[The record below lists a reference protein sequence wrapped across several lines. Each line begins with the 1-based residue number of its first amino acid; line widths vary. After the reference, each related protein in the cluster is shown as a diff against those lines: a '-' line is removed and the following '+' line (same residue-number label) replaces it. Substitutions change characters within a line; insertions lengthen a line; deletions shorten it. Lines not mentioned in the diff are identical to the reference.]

1 MVYFLNIGNTIKNYI
16 KYFLFRKGSDAMEIS
31 KDFNLAVGLRIREI
45 RESLGETREEFS
57 EKCDIS
63 NSFLTAVERGQKS
76 ISSKTIYKICRGANI
91 SADYLIFGKGYGYET
106 DVLLELFN
114 GLDDIYKEHAL
125 KILSE
130 FCKAVSHK
138 ETVE

>member
-1 MVYFLNIGNTIKNYI
+1 MYL
-16 KYFLFRKGSDAMEIS
+16 RKGSDAMEMS
-31 KDFNLAVGLRIREI
+31 KDFNLTVGLRIREI

-76 ISSKTIYKICRGANI
+76 ISSKTIYKICTGANI
-91 SADYLIFGKGYGYET
+91 SADYLIFGKGNGYES
-106 DVLLELFN
+106 DVLLELFD
-114 GLDDIYKEHAL
+114 GLDDSYKEHAI

-130 FCKAVSHK
+130 FCKAVSSK
-138 ETVE
+138 KD

>member
-1 MVYFLNIGNTIKNYI
+1 MYL
-16 KYFLFRKGSDAMEIS
+16 RKGSDTMEMS
-31 KDFNLAVGLRIREI
+31 KDFNLTVGLRIREI

-76 ISSKTIYKICRGANI
+76 ISSKTIYKICTGANI
-91 SADYLIFGKGYGYET
+91 SADYLIFEKGNGYES
-106 DVLLELFN
+106 DVLLELFD
-114 GLDDIYKEHAL
+114 GLDDSYKEHAI

-130 FCKAVSHK
+130 FCKAVSGK
-138 ETVE
+138 KRLRKTFFRALY